1 MTNTKKIWYLLA
13 ALLIITATALAFIGG
28 PKPKTE
34 VVTGEPYKTIAG
46 AKTSSYEPV
55 GEVLNL
61 AADDN
66 IIGETTAP
74 LTIFVYEDYASPYSS
89 DLAAT
94 LKRIISESGDKL
106 AIVIRP
112 FVTAG
117 SNISREGALTLMC
130 AADVDKFTE
139 MRDLILAEAKEG
151 RLVAGGFGAYAAQL
165 GLDENAFNACLT
177 NEEKS
182 VKLEA
187 VMAEADKNLVLGAP
201 TIFVGNEMIIGA
213 RPYSDFV
220 DSNGDAI
227 EGLRAVID
235 RQLNQLPTETK

>member
-1 MTNTKKIWYLLA
+1 MVNKKNLWYLVVIVLIA
-13 ALLIITATALAFIGG
+13 AVTILALLVSQN
-28 PKPKTE
+28 PKTE
-34 VVTGEPYKTIAG
+34 PVTGDPYQPING
-46 AKTSSYEPV
+46 AKINSYEPV
-55 GEVLNL
+55 GETLTKTN
-61 AADDN
+61 DDN
-66 IIGETTAP
+66 IIGSKEAL
-74 LTIFVYEDYASPYSS
+74 LTIFVYEDYASPYST
-89 DLAAT
+89 DLATT

-106 AIVIRP
+106 AVVVRP

-117 SNISREGALTLMC
+117 NNFSREGALALMC
-130 AADVDKFTE
+130 AADADKFE
-139 MRDLILAEAKEG
+139 AMRDLVLADAKEG
-151 RLVAGGFGAYAAQL
+151 KLQAGVFNTYATSL
-165 GLDENAFNACLT
+165 GIEENTFSACLT

-187 VMAEADKNLVLGAP
+187 VIAEADKNLVLGAP

-235 RQLNQLPTETK
+235 RQLGQTVE

>member
-13 ALLIITATALAFIGG
+13 ALLIITATTLALIGG
-28 PKPKTE
+28 RKPKTE
-34 VVTGEPYKTIAG
+34 VVIGEPYQAING

-55 GEVLNL
+55 GETLSL

-66 IIGETTAP
+66 IIGNQTAP
-74 LTIFVYEDYASPYSS
+74 LTIFVYEDYASPYSAE
-89 DLAAT
+89 LATT
-94 LKRIISESGDKL
+94 LKRIISESSDKL
-106 AIVIRP
+106 AVVIRP
-112 FVTAG
+112 FVTVG
-117 SNISREGALTLMC
+117 SNISREGALALMC
-130 AADVDKFTE
+130 AADADKFAE
-139 MRDLILAEAKEG
+139 MRDLILAAAQEG
-151 RLVAGGFGAYAAQL
+151 SLLAGGFGPYATQL
-165 GLDENAFNACLT
+165 GLDETAFNACLT

-187 VMAEADKNLVLGAP
+187 VIAEADKNLVLGAP

-220 DSNGDAI
+220 DSNDDAI

-235 RQLNQLPTETK
+235 RQLNQLPAETK

>member
-1 MTNTKKIWYLLA
+1 MANTKKIWYLLA
-13 ALLIITATALAFIGG
+13 AALVVVATVLALIGSRQ
-28 PKPKTE
+28 PKSE
-34 VVTGEPYKTIAG
+34 MVSGEPYQSIAG
-46 AKTSSYEPV
+46 AKNSSFEPV
-55 GEVLNL
+55 GEKLSMVEGDNL
-61 AADDN
+61 LGSKD
-66 IIGETTAP
+66 AP
-74 LTIFVYEDYASPYSS
+74 LTIFVYEDYASPYSA

-106 AIVIRP
+106 KVIVRP
-112 FVTAG
+112 FVTSG
-117 SNISREGALTLMC
+117 NNISREGALAVLC
-130 AADVDKFTE
+130 AADDGKFSE
-139 MRDLILAEAKEG
+139 MRDLILNDAKEG
-151 RLVAGGFGAYAAQL
+151 KLQAGAFGAYATQL
-165 GLDENAFNACLT
+165 GIKENDFNACLT

-187 VMAEADKNLVLGAP
+187 VMAEADKNLVIGAP

-235 RQLNQLPTETK
+235 RQLSQLNTENK

>member
-13 ALLIITATALAFIGG
+13 ALLIITATALAFISSR
-28 PKPKTE
+28 KPKTE
-34 VVTGEPYKTIAG
+34 MVTGDPYQAIAG

-55 GEVLNL
+55 GEILNL

-66 IIGETTAP
+66 IIGEPTAP
-74 LTIFVYEDYASPYSS
+74 LAIFVYEDYASPYSAE
-89 DLAAT
+89 LATT

-106 AIVIRP
+106 AVVIRP
-112 FVTAG
+112 FVTVG
-117 SNISREGALTLMC
+117 NNISREGALALMC
-130 AADVDKFTE
+130 AADADKFTE
-139 MRDLILAEAKEG
+139 MRDLILNAAKEG
-151 RLVAGGFGAYAAQL
+151 SLVAGGFGPYATQL
-165 GLDENAFNACLT
+165 GLDESAFNACLT

-220 DSNGDAI
+220 DSNDDAI

-235 RQLNQLPTETK
+235 RQLNQLPVEVK

>member
-13 ALLIITATALAFIGG
+13 ALLIITATALALIGG
-28 PKPKTE
+28 RKPRTE
-34 VVTGEPYKTIAG
+34 VVTGEPYKTITG

-66 IIGETTAP
+66 IIGEKTAP
-74 LTIFVYEDYASPYSS
+74 LTIFVYEDYSSPYSS
-89 DLAAT
+89 ELAAT

-117 SNISREGALTLMC
+117 NNISREGALALMC

-165 GLDENAFNACLT
+165 GLDETVFNACLT

-235 RQLNQLPTETK
+235 RQLNQLPAETK

>member
-1 MTNTKKIWYLLA
+1 MANKKKLWYLIA
-13 ALLIITATALAFIGG
+13 AVLIIVVTVLALVVSR
-28 PKPKTE
+28 KPKTE
-34 VVTGEPYKTIAG
+34 PVTGAPYQPING

-55 GEVLNL
+55 GESLTE
-61 AADDN
+61 APDDN
-66 IIGETTAP
+66 IIGTKQAP
-74 LTIFVYEDYASPYSS
+74 LTIFVYEDYASPYSAE
-89 DLAAT
+89 LAVT
-94 LKRIISESGDKL
+94 LKRIMSESSDKL
-106 AIVIRP
+106 AVVIRP

-117 SNISREGALTLMC
+117 NNFSREGALALMC
-130 AADVDKFTE
+130 AADAGKFE
-139 MRDLILAEAKEG
+139 AMRDLVLADAKEG
-151 RLVAGGFGAYAAQL
+151 KLQAGVFNTDATSL
-165 GLDENAFNACLT
+165 GIDDNTFSACLT

-187 VMAEADKNLVLGAP
+187 VIAEADKNLVLGAP

-235 RQLNQLPTETK
+235 RQLSKIPVENK

>member
-13 ALLIITATALAFIGG
+13 ALLIIVATALALIGSRRSN
-28 PKPKTE
+28 TE
-34 VVTGEPYKTIAG
+34 VISGEPYQPIAG

-55 GEVLNL
+55 GESLTL
-61 AADDN
+61 TADDN
-66 IIGETTAP
+66 VIGSETAP
-74 LTIFVYEDYASPYSS
+74 LTIFVYEDYASPYSAE
-89 DLAAT
+89 LADT
-94 LKRIISESGDKL
+94 LKRIISESSDKL
-106 AIVIRP
+106 AVVIRP

-117 SNISREGALTLMC
+117 NNISREGALAVMC
-130 AADVDKFTE
+130 AKDSGKFTE
-139 MRDLILAEAKEG
+139 MRDSILADTKEG
-151 RLVAGGFGAYAAQL
+151 KLLAGGFSAYATQL
-165 GLDENAFNACLT
+165 GLAENTFNTCLT

-187 VMAEADKNLVLGAP
+187 VMTDADKNLVLGAP

-213 RPYSDFV
+213 RPYNDFV

-235 RQLNQLPTETK
+235 RQSSQLPAETK